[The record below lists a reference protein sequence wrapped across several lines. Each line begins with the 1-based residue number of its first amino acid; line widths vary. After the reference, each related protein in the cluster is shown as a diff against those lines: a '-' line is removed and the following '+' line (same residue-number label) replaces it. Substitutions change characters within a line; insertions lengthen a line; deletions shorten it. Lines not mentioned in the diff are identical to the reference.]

1 VATKYTDAQ
10 IRKLFPTYFDAAATA
25 TQVDEDIIKEILRM
39 YSAKE
44 GGRTYIGNQLKLDQS
59 VVGRVLD
66 KAFEKN
72 ILKPVKPGEF
82 KTKDTQRIYKDI
94 SERKI
99 YKTVR
104 PITANDRK
112 INPDI
117 PANAKFK
124 VQVPSGEKGTST
136 KMVYTTTEAA
146 AENAIK
152 KADKFTETAKLAKE
166 KPFKEAVK
174 SIHKIAM
181 ADPEDLNS
189 IKNLSK
195 MVYGA
200 DDVKNLTRTAN
211 DLVRYQEFLL
221 GFKPI
226 AGISIPAGDKL
237 TDIISEF
244 PSSGQWGKFAAGA
257 IRESKLKMRDQ
268 LLKTKGPKL
277 ITLRNN
283 ILKFID
289 SGAMELDEA
298 MGVSATFEKAPG
310 YTELGQ
316 VIKKSINQAKS
327 KEIDNPFSRLFS
339 KVIAGETNPTIM
351 HNGEKIG
358 VKEFNKISKEFQKI
372 NKVDTPII
380 EYKPGESLD
389 ASKFIKHFDKLSPE
403 AQKNVTELANK
414 GIALRSTA
422 MPMGL
427 LENFVK
433 KVQSVPGG
441 CQVVV
446 KRALGFKGG
455 LFNETCETII
465 KADPER
471 AAVKLNNAITATK
484 GPLKNLKDDSQK
496 LIRLFRGES
505 FPQRNMAGFKSKAKA
520 FKTTIPEI
528 KKDTLSGQW
537 FTPTQDHA
545 ASYLSRPGRMK
556 YVDVTPQELESFNRY
571 KDKVNRRPVKYSR
584 AREMGKPEMAMH
596 NITESFHHQLIPR
609 YKLKQMEEAGRLKSK
624 LDLNPFRK
632 SYIGDA
638 PLIPDTKGVLEWN
651 RDLGGFVD
659 SANPDEVVGQNQLKA
674 WAEDNP
680 MKVEVGTELP
690 KANKS
695 VLKTVGRTLAH
706 IGAPLPTAL
715 IDSYFINKQIDEGK
729 STAEI
734 AKDPLN
740 WLGLATM
747 EPLTKMAGA
756 NAPGGLNAVLRLGLN
771 PATIRGIT
779 RFAGLPGLA
788 ISTAMTAYD
797 QYKKYQNE
805 EGFVYNLFNKE
816 EN

>member
-1 VATKYTDAQ
+1 MAINYTDAQ

-414 GIALRSTA
+414 GIVLKSTA
-422 MPMGL
+422 MPMSL
-427 LENFVK
+427 LESSIMAYKNAPDGAPLK
-433 KVQSVPGG
+433 KYLEKNIARCADG
-441 CQVVV
+441 C
-446 KRALGFKGG
+446 F
-455 LFNETCETII
+455 I
-465 KADPER
+465 KVANKNPER
-471 AAVKLNNAITATK
+471 IAKKLSED
-484 GPLKNLKDDSQK
+484 PK

-505 FPQRNMAGFKSKAKA
+505 FPQRNIKGFKDKAKF

-545 ASYLSRPGRMK
+545 GSYLSRPGRMK
-556 YVDVTPQELESFNRY
+556 YVDVTPAELESFQRY
-571 KDKVNRRPVKYSR
+571 KDRVNKRPIKYSV
-584 AREMGKPEMAMH
+584 ARQMGKPERAMH
-596 NITESFHHQLIPR
+596 MVTDSFHHQLIPR

-624 LDLNPFRK
+624 FDLNPFRK
-632 SYIGDA
+632 SSIGDA
-638 PLIPDTKGVLEWN
+638 PLIPATRGVLEWN
-651 RDLGGFVD
+651 RDLGAFVD
-659 SANPDEVVGQNQLKA
+659 SANPGVAVGQNQLKA
-674 WAEDNP
+674 WAADNP
-680 MKVEVGTELP
+680 LSVKAGTEDAFKP
-690 KANKS
+690 IKKS
-695 VLKTVGRTLAH
+695 MLKTIGKSLAYV
-706 IGAPLPTAL
+706 GAPLPTAV
-715 IDSYFINKQIDEGK
+715 IDSYFIGKQISEDRP
-729 STAEI
+729 AANI

-747 EPLTKMAGA
+747 STLSEISGVSK
-756 NAPGGLNAVLRLGLN
+756 PGKINTALRLGMSPGL
-771 PATIRGIT
+771 IRGAS
-779 RFAGLPGLA
+779 RFLGIPGLI
-788 ISTAMTAYD
+788 ISTGLTAYD
-797 QYKKYQNE
+797 QYNKYQNE
-805 EGFVYNLFNKE
+805 EGFIYNLFNDQKE
-816 EN
+816 VLL